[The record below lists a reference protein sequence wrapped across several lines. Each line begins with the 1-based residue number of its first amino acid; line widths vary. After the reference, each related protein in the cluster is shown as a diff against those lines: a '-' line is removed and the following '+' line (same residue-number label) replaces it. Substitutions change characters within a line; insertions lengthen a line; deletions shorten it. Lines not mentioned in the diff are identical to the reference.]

1 MNKEPAKIIKSLEKL
16 LMIDIITQRG
26 DAMGSQG
33 DRIRELRE
41 RKGLTQEE
49 LGKAIGTTKQT
60 IFKYESGKVANI
72 PYSRLSD
79 IAEALGVEP
88 WDILGWKHP
97 ISNSEEECSGFIS
110 VPFISQKIS
119 AGYGE
124 DFLSDDSIT
133 LKRIQIPES
142 MARGVSDKSTLVSAE
157 VKGDSMIDANIYP
170 GDYVF
175 FSKGMIKGEGIYV
188 IAYAGDIMVKRLSF
202 DAPSHRLTIISENRN
217 YPVRTVDTEFD
228 GVRILGKV
236 IGWIHNEMF

>member
-1 MNKEPAKIIKSLEKL
+1 MS
-16 LMIDIITQRG
+16 T
-26 DAMGSQG
+26 QG
-33 DRIRELRE
+33 DKIREYRE
-41 RKGLTQEE
+41 RKGITQEE
-49 LGKAIGTTKQT
+49 LGKALGTTKQT
-60 IFKYESGKVANI
+60 IFKYETGKITNI
-72 PYSRLSD
+72 PYSKVEK
-79 IAEALGVEP
+79 IAKALKVEP
-88 WDILGWKHP
+88 WEILGGDAPSGKAVP
-97 ISNSEEECSGFIS
+97 GFIS

-124 DFLSDDSIT
+124 DFLSDDSLT

-175 FSKGMIKGEGIYV
+175 FSKGLIKGEGIYV
-188 IAYAGDIMVKRLSF
+188 IAFAGDIMVKRLSF
-202 DAPSHRLTIISENRN
+202 DGGQNRLTIISENRN
-217 YPVRTVDTEFD
+217 YPIRTVDADSD

>member
-1 MNKEPAKIIKSLEKL
+1 MS
-16 LMIDIITQRG
+16 T
-26 DAMGSQG
+26 QG

-41 RKGLTQEE
+41 RRKMTQEE
-49 LGKAIGTTKQT
+49 LGNAIGTTKQT
-60 IFKYESGKVANI
+60 IFKYENGKIENI
-72 PYSRLSD
+72 PYNKILE
-79 IAEALGVEP
+79 IAKVLNAEP
-88 WDILGWKHP
+88 WEILGWNQP
-97 ISNSEEECSGFIS
+97 LQNADEDVPGFIS

-124 DFLSDDSIT
+124 DFLSDDNIT

-188 IAYAGDIMVKRLSF
+188 IAFAGDIMVKRLSF
-202 DAPSHRLTIISENRN
+202 DGGQNKLTIISENRN
-217 YPVRTVDTEFD
+217 YPVRTVDADTD